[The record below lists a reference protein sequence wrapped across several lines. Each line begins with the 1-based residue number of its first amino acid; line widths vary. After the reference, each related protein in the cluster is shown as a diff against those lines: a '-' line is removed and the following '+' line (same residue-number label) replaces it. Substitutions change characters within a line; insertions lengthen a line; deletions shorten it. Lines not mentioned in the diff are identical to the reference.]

1 MLAAQ
6 FAFQNGANTVQ
17 ILPVARVS
25 SSGQSAASVTD
36 WARTFTITSS
46 GVSSDPT
53 YLTNFNNI
61 DTIVPLYSFVNSAGQ
76 ATTSAVSSG
85 INTYLN
91 AQQAIGSY
99 QRAFIGVDGTAGQI
113 TSGQLQTLAASFSNV
128 VGQTG
133 STRVTLAFPGSINYN
148 PGLNSTTGL
157 SNVNFNIPGYYLAAA
172 LAGLFVG
179 QPTVATPI
187 TNKIV
192 AGFNAIGNQI
202 SLNDAQTNYLPYGI
216 TTVYQKR
223 DGNLWVLQGLTT
235 NVTSWLT
242 KEISLNAIS
251 DVLSNNVANDL
262 NKSYLI
268 GGPLTQN
275 TLAGVL
281 GTVQGTL
288 INAIGTKI
296 IQSYQNLL
304 YSVNPASPTTVNVT
318 FQYSPTYP
326 INYIQVTL
334 SLNTQTGTIVT
345 TNQQSNLAVY

>member
-1 MLAAQ
+1 M
-6 FAFQNGANTVQ
+6 
-17 ILPVARVS
+17 
-25 SSGQSAASVTD
+25 
-36 WARTFTITSS
+36 
-46 GVSSDPT
+46 
-53 YLTNFNNI
+53 
-61 DTIVPLYSFVNSAGQ
+61 
-76 ATTSAVSSG
+76 
-85 INTYLN
+85 
-91 AQQAIGSY
+91 
-99 QRAFIGVDGTAGQI
+99 
-113 TSGQLQTLAASFSNV
+113 
-128 VGQTG
+128 
-133 STRVTLAFPGSINYN
+133 
-148 PGLNSTTGL
+148 
-157 SNVNFNIPGYYLAAA
+157 
-172 LAGLFVG
+172 
-179 QPTVATPI
+179 
-187 TNKIV
+187 
-192 AGFNAIGNQI
+192 
-202 SLNDAQTNYLPYGI
+202 
-216 TTVYQKR
+216 
-223 DGNLWVLQGLTT
+223 WVLQGLTT